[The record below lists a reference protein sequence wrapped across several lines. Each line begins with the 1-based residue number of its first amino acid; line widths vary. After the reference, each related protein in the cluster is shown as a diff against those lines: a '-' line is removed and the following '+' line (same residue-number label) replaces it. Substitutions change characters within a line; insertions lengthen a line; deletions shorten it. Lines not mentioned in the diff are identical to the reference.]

1 MIKTTTIKIDDRIQ
15 KAAVSHAK
23 EKLIRGGF
31 SAYVEM
37 LVIND
42 LKKSGKMPEIKKE
55 VENVGI

>member
-1 MIKTTTIKIDDRIQ
+1 MIKTTTIRIDDRIQ
-15 KAAVSHAK
+15 STAVSHSK

-42 LKKSGKMPEIKKE
+42 LKKAGKMPEIKKE
-55 VENVGI
+55 IKNVGI